1 MVFLFITRWGFFIGT
16 FRTFLLLLHPTNI
29 MGRIIGIDYG
39 TKRIGLAVT
48 DPLQIFASPLVTVK
62 PIEFFSYI
70 DNYLKTEPI
79 DEFVI
84 GYPMQMNNTPSE
96 SVNQINPFIK
106 KLRNTFPGKQIHL
119 VDERFTSQMAFQTM
133 IDGGVRKNDRRDKAL
148 VDKISASIILQSFL
162 DNRSNKKKSN

>member
-1 MVFLFITRWGFFIGT
+1 
-16 FRTFLLLLHPTNI
+16 

-48 DPLQIFASPLVTVK
+48 DPLQIFASPLDTVK
-62 PIEFFSYI
+62 PDEFYRYI
-70 DNYLKTEPI
+70 NNYLKTEVI
-79 DEFVI
+79 DAFVI
-84 GYPMQMNNTPSE
+84 GYPVQMNNKPSE

-106 KLRNTFPGKQIHL
+106 KLKLTFPEKLIHL

-133 IDGGVRKNDRRDKAL
+133 IDGGLKKNDRRDKSL

-162 DNRSNKKKSN
+162 DKRSNKEKTD

>member
-1 MVFLFITRWGFFIGT
+1 
-16 FRTFLLLLHPTNI
+16 

-48 DPLQIFASPLVTVK
+48 DPLQIFASPLDTVK
-62 PIEFFSYI
+62 PDEFYNYI
-70 DNYLKTEPI
+70 NNYLKTEVI
-79 DEFVI
+79 DAFVI
-84 GYPMQMNNTPSE
+84 GYPVQMNNKPSE

-106 KLRNTFPGKQIHL
+106 KLRKIFPGKLVHL

-133 IDGGVRKNDRRDKAL
+133 IDGGLKKNDRRDKSL

-162 DNRSNKKKSN
+162 DKRSNKEKTD